1 MRAVA
6 GRSRIVKFIVLCAA
20 VVAVVV
26 TNVCATPHSSV
37 ARPATA
43 VAKHSRP
50 AIVELPSTV
59 EHWGSFFGGKSN
71 VNYDLDSSPVALTV
85 PGTVAEIG
93 TSNSTQYALLTNGSL
108 YAWGLGN
115 EGQLGDGRLVNSFTR
130 PVRVHFPRGVKIA
143 SIPTDAMPFDAA
155 LAVDTKGN
163 VWGWGQN
170 GEGELCLPNT
180 RTYDTPVK
188 LPLSDVTLVAGAS
201 NHVLY
206 DAHGALYACGGNGAG
221 DLGDGSMRSTTRPMR
236 VVGLDGSLVTELVA
250 SFANSGALLSNGEY
264 FDWGYDGHGQL
275 GDGKS
280 RRSSDVPVRVNLPDP
295 VTQVSQGGS
304 IWENG
309 QTLVMLSNGSLWAWG
324 SNWHGQLGDGKTQA
338 QASPVRFY
346 PPAGVTYKNLA
357 TGAITSYAISTAG
370 AVYAWGASTV
380 GQVGDATMHTT
391 LTPVRVASGAAMIS
405 STANDVVVTIPGMTC
420 HRLGYSLPGAVTKSI
435 SSSTRPRNSGSRSVN
450 EVTELRM
457 RCHAAAVLPGQP
469 IAASTPSFHGWP
481 GGTVGQPPIPS
492 TDGLTAAQTSMNG

>member
-1 MRAVA
+1 
-6 GRSRIVKFIVLCAA
+6 
-20 VVAVVV
+20 
-26 TNVCATPHSSV
+26 
-37 ARPATA
+37 
-43 VAKHSRP
+43 
-50 AIVELPSTV
+50 
-59 EHWGSFFGGKSN
+59 
-71 VNYDLDSSPVALTV
+71 VNYDLDSSPAALTV
-85 PGTVAEIG
+85 PGTVAQIG

-115 EGQLGDGRLVNSFTR
+115 EGQLGDGSFVNSFTK
-130 PVRVHFPRGVKIA
+130 PVRVRFPRGVKIA

-170 GEGELCLPNT
+170 GEGELCLPNA
-180 RTYDTPVK
+180 RTYATPVK
-188 LPLSDVTLVAGAS
+188 LPLSQVTLVAGAS
-201 NHVLY
+201 NHALY
-206 DAHGALYACGGNGAG
+206 DAHGVVYACGGNGDG
-221 DLGDGSMRSTTRPMR
+221 DLGDGSMSSTTTPMR

-275 GDGKS
+275 GDGQF

-295 VTQVSQGGS
+295 VTQVTQGGS

-324 SNWHGQLGDGKTQA
+324 SNLNGQLGDGKTQS
-338 QASPVRFY
+338 QVSPVRFY
-346 PPAGVTYKNLA
+346 PPAGVTYRTLA

-370 AVYAWGASTV
+370 KVYAWGASPV
-380 GQVGDATMHTT
+380 GQVGDATMHRT
-391 LTPVRVASGAAMIS
+391 LFPVRVAAGAAMIS
-405 STANDVVVTIPGMTC
+405 STANDVAVTIPGTTC
-420 HRLGYSLPGAVTKSI
+420 PRRAYSLPGVVTKSI
-435 SSSTRPRNSGSRSVN
+435 SSSTRPRNSGSRSAN
-450 EVTELRM
+450 EVTERKM

-481 GGTVGQPPIPS
+481 GGTVGQPPMPS
-492 TDGLTAAQTSMNG
+492 TDGLTAAQTSMNGWPTISTCGERTCAAILVSLDPSTR